1 MNYER
6 CHKYD
11 LCSNAPD
18 HYGKCDVSAHAN
30 AVLAEARRVSGDNA
44 DIAMKALEQL
54 AECQQVLSELRKAAG
69 AGWVMIPLD
78 QPEHQQLKVAA
89 EKARYLLNK
98 QKEESK

>member
-30 AVLAEARRVSGDNA
+30 AVLDEARRVSGDNA
-44 DIAMKALEQL
+44 DIAMKALRQFG
-54 AECQQVLSELRKAAG
+54 ECQQVLSDLVDAVNDETSMYIVA
-69 AGWVMIPLD
+69 IPEHILEPITTLLD
-78 QPEHQQLKVAA
+78 Q
-89 EKARYLLNK
+89 